1 MEKKMKIVI
10 KALPDLE
17 IRSGVYVIK
26 PNGEWDKYEYKD
38 VRGKVDVE
46 GKYRIVLAGREYQL
60 INKLRIPQ
68 KEWKKFLYC
77 DILNSDEIELMNKD
91 LGQLT
96 DRELTRLIKH
106 RWLVYNEINNQK
118 IEVRVDRD
126 CIPEKIE
133 SNMLSL
139 YTENEFWKRWF
150 NRYFF
155 KEKTRIKI
163 KLPIY
168 DTELEVSI
176 DKIDI
181 EKFDY
186 AARLVTDRL
195 NAYTVAYKDRKT
207 EHQIALMSML
217 DLALLSIR
225 KESNE
230 TK

>member
-1 MEKKMKIVI
+1 MKIVI

-46 GKYRIVLAGREYQL
+46 GKYIIVLAGREYQL

-68 KEWKKFLYC
+68 KEWKKFLYY

-106 RWLVYNEINNQK
+106 RWLVYNEINNQE

-186 AARLVTDRL
+186 AARLATDRL

-225 KESNE
+225 EESNK

>member
-60 INKLRIPQ
+60 INKLRISQ
-68 KEWKKFLYC
+68 KEWKKFLYY

-106 RWLVYNEINNQK
+106 RWLVYNEINNQE

-139 YTENEFWKRWF
+139 YTDNEFWKRWF

>member
-1 MEKKMKIVI
+1 MKIVI

-17 IRSGVYVIK
+17 VRSGVYVIK

-38 VRGKVDVE
+38 VRGKVDAE

-68 KEWKKFLYC
+68 KEWKKFLYY

-106 RWLVYNEINNQK
+106 RWLVYNEINNQE

-139 YTENEFWKRWF
+139 YTENESWKRWF
-150 NRYFF
+150 NRYSF
-155 KEKTRIKI
+155 KENTRIKI

-195 NAYTVAYKDRKT
+195 NEYTVAYKDRKT

>member
-1 MEKKMKIVI
+1 MIIVI

-38 VRGKVDVE
+38 VRGKVEVE

-68 KEWKKFLYC
+68 KEWKKFLYY

-106 RWLVYNEINNQK
+106 RWLVYNEINNQE

-139 YTENEFWKRWF
+139 YTENESWKRWF
-150 NRYFF
+150 NRYSF
-155 KEKTRIKI
+155 KENTRIKI

-181 EKFDY
+181 EKIDY

-230 TK
+230 SK

>member
-68 KEWKKFLYC
+68 NEWKKFLYY

-106 RWLVYNEINNQK
+106 RWLVYNEINNQE

>member
-1 MEKKMKIVI
+1 M
-10 KALPDLE
+10 
-17 IRSGVYVIK
+17 
-26 PNGEWDKYEYKD
+26 
-38 VRGKVDVE
+38 E

-68 KEWKKFLYC
+68 KEWEKFLYY

-106 RWLVYNEINNQK
+106 RWLVYNEINNQE

-126 CIPEKIE
+126 CIPEIIE

-225 KESNE
+225 EESNK

>member
-1 MEKKMKIVI
+1 MKIVI

-68 KEWKKFLYC
+68 KEWKKFLYY

-106 RWLVYNEINNQK
+106 RWLVYNVINNQE

-126 CIPEKIE
+126 CIPERLE
-133 SNMLSL
+133 SDLLSL

-181 EKFDY
+181 EKIDY

-230 TK
+230 SE

>member
-1 MEKKMKIVI
+1 MEKKMKIEI

-17 IRSGVYVIK
+17 VRSGVYVIK

-68 KEWKKFLYC
+68 KEWKKFLYY
-77 DILNSDEIELMNKD
+77 DLLNSDEIELMNKD

-106 RWLVYNEINNQK
+106 RWLVYNEINNQE
-118 IEVRVDRD
+118 IEVRVDRY

-195 NAYTVAYKDRKT
+195 NAYTVACKDRKT

>member
-68 KEWKKFLYC
+68 KEWKKFLYY

-106 RWLVYNEINNQK
+106 RWLVYNEINNQE

-195 NAYTVAYKDRKT
+195 NAYAVAYKDRKT

-225 KESNE
+225 EESNK

>member
-68 KEWKKFLYC
+68 KEWKKFLYY

-106 RWLVYNEINNQK
+106 RWLVYNEINNQE
-118 IEVRVDRD
+118 IEVRVDKD

>member
-17 IRSGVYVIK
+17 VRSGVYVIK

-38 VRGKVDVE
+38 VCGKVDVE

-68 KEWKKFLYC
+68 KEWKKFLYY

-106 RWLVYNEINNQK
+106 RWLVYNEINNQE

>member
-1 MEKKMKIVI
+1 MKIVI

-68 KEWKKFLYC
+68 KEWKKFLYY
-77 DILNSDEIELMNKD
+77 DILNIDEIELMNKD

-106 RWLVYNEINNQK
+106 RWLVYNEINNQE

>member
-26 PNGEWDKYEYKD
+26 PNGGWDKYEYKD

-68 KEWKKFLYC
+68 KEWKKFLYY

-106 RWLVYNEINNQK
+106 RWLVYNEINNQE

-139 YTENEFWKRWF
+139 YKENEFWKRWF

>member
-1 MEKKMKIVI
+1 MEKKMIIVI

-38 VRGKVDVE
+38 VRGKVEVE

-68 KEWKKFLYC
+68 KEWKKFLYY

-106 RWLVYNEINNQK
+106 RWLVYNEINNQE

-139 YTENEFWKRWF
+139 YTENESWKRWF
-150 NRYFF
+150 NRYSF
-155 KEKTRIKI
+155 KENTRIKI

-181 EKFDY
+181 EKIDY

-230 TK
+230 SK

>member
-68 KEWKKFLYC
+68 KEWKKFLYY

-106 RWLVYNEINNQK
+106 RWLVYNEINNQE

-217 DLALLSIR
+217 DLALLSLR
-225 KESNE
+225 EESNK

>member
-1 MEKKMKIVI
+1 MKIVI

-68 KEWKKFLYC
+68 KEWKKFLYY

-106 RWLVYNEINNQK
+106 RWLVYNEINNQE

-155 KEKTRIKI
+155 RGRTRIKI

-168 DTELEVSI
+168 DTEFEISI
-176 DKIDI
+176 DTKDI
-181 EKFDY
+181 VKYYF
-186 AARLVTDRL
+186 AARLVTDRF

-207 EHQIALMSML
+207 EHEIALMTML
-217 DLALLSIR
+217 DLVLLQ
-225 KESNE
+225 KEGDE
-230 TK
+230 

>member
-1 MEKKMKIVI
+1 MKIVI

-68 KEWKKFLYC
+68 KEWKKFLYY

-106 RWLVYNEINNQK
+106 RWLVYNEINNQE

-225 KESNE
+225 EESNK

>member
-46 GKYRIVLAGREYQL
+46 GKYRIVLVGREYQL

-68 KEWKKFLYC
+68 NEWKKFLYY

-106 RWLVYNEINNQK
+106 RWLVYNEINNQE

-126 CIPEKIE
+126 CISVKIE

>member
-38 VRGKVDVE
+38 VLGKVDVE

-68 KEWKKFLYC
+68 KEWKKFLYYN
-77 DILNSDEIELMNKD
+77 ILNSDEIELMNKD

-106 RWLVYNEINNQK
+106 RWLVYNEINNQE

>member
-38 VRGKVDVE
+38 VHGKVDVE

-68 KEWKKFLYC
+68 KEWKKFLYY

-106 RWLVYNEINNQK
+106 RWLVYNEINNQNHICCRFTQK
-118 IEVRVDRD
+118 MSFGKDG
-126 CIPEKIE
+126 
-133 SNMLSL
+133 L
-139 YTENEFWKRWF
+139 
-150 NRYFF
+150 
-155 KEKTRIKI
+155 
-163 KLPIY
+163 
-168 DTELEVSI
+168 
-176 DKIDI
+176 IDI
-181 EKFDY
+181 SLRR
-186 AARLVTDRL
+186 RLG
-195 NAYTVAYKDRKT
+195 
-207 EHQIALMSML
+207 
-217 DLALLSIR
+217 
-225 KESNE
+225 
-230 TK
+230 